1 MRNIAIAFALL
12 LTLALPA
19 AAAPRRVVSL
29 DYSEAPVRNIAIA
42 FALLLTLALPA
53 AAAPRRVVSL
63 DYCADQFLLALAD
76 RDQIAGVS
84 RNALRDDSYY
94 RARAPGLR
102 QVRPTLEETL
112 ALHPDLIVRTW
123 GGAWDASAAYER
135 FGVPTLQL
143 GGAVDFAQAR
153 AQLLAAAH
161 ALGHD
166 GRGAALARDL
176 DTRLARL
183 HANTPANPAPVMYL
197 SAGGAT
203 PGPGVMMDAVIR
215 AAGGRNIATAASW
228 NVLPLERL
236 ARTPPALVATAF
248 FETGRTQMNAWSPS
262 RNPAFRA
269 ALARTRTVALPAA
282 AVSCE
287 AWYAIDAA
295 EAIAAALRQP

>member
-1 MRNIAIAFALL
+1 MRSACA
-12 LTLALPA
+12 LALVLILASPA
-19 AAAPRRVVSL
+19 AA
-29 DYSEAPVRNIAIA
+29 E
-42 FALLLTLALPA
+42 
-53 AAAPRRVVSL
+53 PRRVVSL
-63 DYCADQFLLALAD
+63 DYCADQFVLALAD

-84 RNALRDDSYY
+84 HNALRDDSYY
-94 RARAPGLR
+94 RARAYGLR

-123 GGAWDASAAYER
+123 GGPWDASAAYGR
-135 FGVPTLQL
+135 FHVPVLQL
-143 GGAVDFAQAR
+143 GDAVDFAQAR
-153 AQLLAAAH
+153 AQLLQAAL

-166 GRGAALARDL
+166 DRGTALAHEL
-176 DTRLARL
+176 DARLARL
-183 HANTPANPAPVMYL
+183 RADAPSRAPPVMYL

-215 AAGGRNIATAASW
+215 AAGGSNIATAPSW

-236 ARTPPALVATAF
+236 TQTPPALVATAF
-248 FETGRTQMNAWSPS
+248 FDTGRTQMNAWSPS
-262 RNPAFRA
+262 RHPAFRA

-295 EAIAAALRQP
+295 EVIAAALRQS

>member
-1 MRNIAIAFALL
+1 MRVWFCAMMALV
-12 LTLALPA
+12 LTW
-19 AAAPRRVVSL
+19 AAPAS
-29 DYSEAPVRNIAIA
+29 
-42 FALLLTLALPA
+42 
-53 AAAPRRVVSL
+53 AAPRRVVSL
-63 DYCADQFLLALAD
+63 DYCADQFVLALAD

-94 RARAPGLR
+94 RARARGVR

-123 GGAWDASAAYER
+123 GGSWDAPAVYAR
-135 FGVPTLQL
+135 FHVPVLQL
-143 GGAVDFAQAR
+143 GDAADFPQAR
-153 AQLLAAAH
+153 AHLLQAAH

-166 GRGAALARDL
+166 DRGAVLAHDL
-176 DTRLARL
+176 DVRLARL
-183 HANTPANPAPVMYL
+183 RANAPGAAPPVMYL

-215 AAGGRNIATAASW
+215 AAGARNIATAPSW

-236 ARTPPALVATAF
+236 TQTPPALVALAF
-248 FETGRTQMNAWSPS
+248 FDTGRTQVNAWSPS
-262 RNPAFRA
+262 RHPAFRA

-287 AWYAIDAA
+287 AWTAIDAA
-295 EAIAAALRQP
+295 EIIAAALPRT